1 MIEVSPDIEF
11 IEKLQSASGTR
22 LKTCMQCGAC
32 TASCSLSADQ
42 DVFPRRQMIL
52 AAWGMRDRLL
62 ADPYIW
68 TCHQCGDCTVTCPRG
83 ISPGDVMA
91 ALRQEQIIHY
101 ARPRFLAGWIS
112 KPVYL
117 PLILLFPLIII
128 HAILIAAGT
137 LHAPEGPVDYSK
149 FFPHAWLNGSF
160 GALFLLSTAGA
171 VAGWRSF
178 SKSIRGGLNPSA
190 TGEAD
195 KREHASKG
203 SGSFFSVILRILRH
217 RDFAGCSDQKGRSVS
232 HFLVFWAFIILLF
245 VTLFAI
251 LATIF
256 FEYPFPF
263 TDPVKIA
270 GNLGALMLF
279 TGFSLMILER
289 FRKRDR
295 LRSTYTDWF
304 FLGSFWLL
312 TLTGIL
318 VETARLMDWDKAYYL
333 YLVHLILVWVI
344 ILYYPYTKFAHF
356 IYRTTVLL
364 AQKSIR

>member
-1 MIEVSPDIEF
+1 M
-11 IEKLQSASGTR
+11 
-22 LKTCMQCGAC
+22 
-32 TASCSLSADQ
+32 
-42 DVFPRRQMIL
+42 
-52 AAWGMRDRLL
+52 
-62 ADPYIW
+62 
-68 TCHQCGDCTVTCPRG
+68 
-83 ISPGDVMA
+83 
-91 ALRQEQIIHY
+91 
-101 ARPRFLAGWIS
+101 
-112 KPVYL
+112 
-117 PLILLFPLIII
+117 
-128 HAILIAAGT
+128 
-137 LHAPEGPVDYSK
+137 
-149 FFPHAWLNGSF
+149 
-160 GALFLLSTAGA
+160 
-171 VAGWRSF
+171 
-178 SKSIRGGLNPSA
+178 
-190 TGEAD
+190 
-195 KREHASKG
+195 
-203 SGSFFSVILRILRH
+203 ILRILRH

-364 AQKSIR
+364 AMRNRA